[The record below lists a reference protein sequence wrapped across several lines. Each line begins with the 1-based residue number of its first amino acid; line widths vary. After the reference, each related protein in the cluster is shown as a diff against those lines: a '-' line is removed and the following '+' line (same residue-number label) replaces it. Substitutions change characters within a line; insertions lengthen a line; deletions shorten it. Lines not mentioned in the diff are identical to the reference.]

1 MLCYTLLVRK
11 IFGKEAVE
19 EVTNEDGTKKKVRH
33 FDNEQSEIYWGFMKA
48 GLSILCKILM
58 LVAGFWVTKKK
69 LKISDFFA
77 DYGLYEEKNKK
88 YRAPIMISNHITAM
102 DMLMYM
108 QEYDIPS
115 FMAMLPVKKTPIIG
129 KIAESIQT
137 VFVNRKSQ
145 AAKTKSLQDVKDRIQ
160 NIMEHKRFPRI
171 LIFPEGAACNGQE

>member
-19 EVTNEDGTKKKVRH
+19 EVTNEDGTKRKVRH
-33 FDNEQSEIYWGFMKA
+33 FDNEQSGIYWGLMRL
-48 GLSILCKILM
+48 GLSVLCKILII
-58 LVAGFWVTKKK
+58 VAGFWVNKKK

-77 DYGLYEEKNKK
+77 DYGPYEEKNKK
-88 YRAPIMISNHITAM
+88 YRAPIMISNHVTAM

-115 FMAMLPVKKTPIIG
+115 FMAMYPVKKVPIIG
-129 KIAESIQT
+129 TIAESIQT

-145 AAKTKSLQDVKDRIQ
+145 VAKMKSLQDVKDRIQ

-171 LIFPEGAACNGQE
+171 LIFPEGATCNGQE